1 MSPKGRPTDNK
12 KGKPIHV
19 RLDEKSEKILERY
32 TEQEKVSRAEAIR
45 RGISKLEKETK
56 GGRTMIVTDTEFTTN
71 FNKYIGMI
79 NSEDILISINGK
91 IVAKV
96 VNPQTSAVD
105 SIRGILKGLPAN
117 LDSSS
122 IRGERLSKYEDNV

>member
-1 MSPKGRPTDNK
+1 MYN
-12 KGKPIHV
+12 IV
-19 RLDEKSEKILERY
+19 
-32 TEQEKVSRAEAIR
+32 
-45 RGISKLEKETK
+45 KETH
-56 GGRTMIVTDTEFTTN
+56 GGLIMVVTDTEFTTN

-96 VNPQTSAVD
+96 VNPHTSAVD

-117 LDSSS
+117 LDSPSV
-122 IRGERLSKYEDNV
+122 REERLSKYEDNV

>member
-1 MSPKGRPTDNK
+1 MYN
-12 KGKPIHV
+12 IV
-19 RLDEKSEKILERY
+19 
-32 TEQEKVSRAEAIR
+32 
-45 RGISKLEKETK
+45 KETK
-56 GGRTMIVTDTEFTTN
+56 GGLTMIVTDTEFTTN